1 MKISRIMVPV
11 DGSDH
16 SMRAAVYAADMAECM
31 EGSILLLHCHK
42 SFPAF
47 LGEPYFQ
54 AAHDKIVKEANRLM
68 APFRELFQYR
78 EIPYAERLL
87 EGSAASAICRVAEI
101 EPCGLIIMGS
111 RGRGDL
117 KGLFLGSVTHR
128 VLQRSPCPVLVVSA
142 GMEGTPCKEAHHRE
156 SA

>member
-1 MKISRIMVPV
+1 MNVSKMMVPV

-16 SMRAAVYAADMAECM
+16 SRRAAIYAADMAESL
-31 EGSILLLHCHK
+31 GASILLLHCHK

-54 AAHDKIVKEANRLM
+54 AAHDRIVHYANLLVE
-68 APFRELFQYR
+68 PYRELLHYR
-78 EIPYAERLL
+78 GVPYSERML

-101 EPCGLIIMGS
+101 EPCDMIIMGS
-111 RGRGDL
+111 RGHSDL

-128 VLQRSPCPVLVVSA
+128 VLQRAPCPVLVISA
-142 GMEGTPCKEAHHRE
+142 GMPAATSVQFQEA
-156 SA
+156 AM